1 MQANECIHP
10 PRLLKEFDI
19 TSSISSPPSR
29 DSLHKVPIYLVMVL
43 FEPLTGPKEKKKSEQ
58 WVAGIIYFVVPQLMN
73 CGIHKHSEGLLN
85 T

>member
-43 FEPLTGPKEKKKSEQ
+43 FEPLTGPKEKKNQSNE
-58 WVAGIIYFVVPQLMN
+58 WLV
-73 CGIHKHSEGLLN
+73 SSTLLGPS
-85 T
+85 